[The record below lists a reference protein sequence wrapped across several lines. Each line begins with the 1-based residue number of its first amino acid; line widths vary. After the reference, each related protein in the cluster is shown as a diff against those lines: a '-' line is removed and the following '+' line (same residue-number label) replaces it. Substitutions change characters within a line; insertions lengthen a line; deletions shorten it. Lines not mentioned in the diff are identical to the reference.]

1 MTSAAPATIVFDGR
15 CLMCE
20 GWVQFLLRVDTQGRY
35 CFAALQGATG
45 RALLRAN
52 GLNPDDPLSF
62 LLQDKTGAYTE
73 STAILRVLT
82 GLGGAWKLCALGWLV
97 PRPLR
102 DALYRLV
109 ARNRYR
115 WFGQKA
121 ECGLPSPEQS
131 ARFLA

>member
-20 GWVQFLLRVDTQGRY
+20 GGVQFLLRADKQGRY
-35 CFAALQGATG
+35 RFAAMQGATG
-45 RALLRAN
+45 RALLLSQ

-62 LLQDKTGAYTE
+62 LLQDEKGAYID

-121 ECGLPSPEQS
+121 ECRLPSPEQS